1 MDRGPLA
8 VSANRSARPWQA
20 PLVDVPKINPVSR
33 HNPSRLDEDE
43 ALSPALS
50 FDDFYRAHFRRVLAL
65 AYALTG
71 SRWAAEDL
79 AQEAFLAAHRK
90 WDRVR
95 QYDRG
100 DLWIRRVA
108 TNLAVSRVRRRIAEA
123 KSLLKLATSRP
134 ASVAPVN
141 PADAEVWREVR
152 ALPVRQAQA
161 LVLRYVD
168 DRSVR
173 DIAEILGCAEG
184 TVKAHLSR
192 GRAALAARLGPA
204 LAAEEHET

>member
-1 MDRGPLA
+1 MVTRCVRESKRRSSQAGLMD
-8 VSANRSARPWQA
+8 VSKA
-20 PLVDVPKINPVSR
+20 NPVSR
-33 HNPSRLDEDE
+33 HNPSLVGGDE
-43 ALSPALS
+43 PALS
-50 FDDFYRAHFRRVLAL
+50 FDDFYRAHFRHVLAL

-79 AQEAFLAAHRK
+79 AQEAFVAAHRN

-108 TNLAVSRVRRRIAEA
+108 TNLAVSRVRRRMAEA
-123 KSLLKLATSRP
+123 KGLLKVATSRP
-134 ASVAPVN
+134 PSVAPLD
-141 PADAEVWREVR
+141 PDDGSVWREVR

-161 LVLRYVD
+161 LVLRYVE

-192 GRAALAARLGPA
+192 GRAALAARLGLP
-204 LAAEEHET
+204 LAAEEYET